1 MEQLAAVGRMLLPSM
16 LDPSGLFAHKAL
28 RRPQGIQAFGTN
40 YLYSAMS
47 VIGLAKDRSDTR
59 SKVHLGDTLDKL
71 YALSVGESSQPT
83 GVLAATSWALAAAH
97 DPRSDSLARVMAH
110 RLRVSTSSSMELG
123 LVLSALA
130 AVIDESP
137 ASREQSLTLAGLVE
151 RELLGRFSDPAQLFL
166 GDPRT
171 LRAAH
176 PFRMRITSFA
186 SQVYPIHG
194 LAELA
199 RVRET
204 DPAQQIV
211 RAADHVVETQG
222 ELGQWWWVYSPRSG
236 RVLESYPVYSVHQH
250 GMAFMALAPIQNLGL
265 RTYASHLERGVQWLF
280 GQNEIDTPLVDF
292 DHTFISRCLQ
302 RRGSD
307 ADGLLGM
314 STSQRVGLRLSSWG
328 MRRPKDVGSP
338 PDALELELLDECRS
352 YELGWLLYARSL
364 VVDW

>member
-1 MEQLAAVGRMLLPSM
+1 VL
-16 LDPSGLFAHKAL
+16 
-28 RRPQGIQAFGTN
+28 GTN
-40 YLYSAMS
+40 HLYSAMS
-47 VIGLAKDRSDTR
+47 VIGIAKDRSDTK
-59 SKVHLGDTLDKL
+59 SKVRLEPTLDKL
-71 YALSVGESSQPT
+71 YELSLRESSHSI
-83 GVLAATSWALAAAH
+83 GGLAATTWALASAH
-97 DPRSDSLARVMAH
+97 DPRADALGRVMAD
-110 RLRVSTSSSMELG
+110 RLIASTISSMELG

-130 AVIDESP
+130 AVIDASP
-137 ASREQSLTLAGLVE
+137 AARQQSLTLADLVE

-166 GDPRT
+166 GHPRT

-186 SQVYPIHG
+186 SQVYPTHG

-204 DPAQQIV
+204 DPAQQIL
-211 RAADHVVETQG
+211 RAADHLVEMQG

-250 GMAFMALAPIQNLGL
+250 GMAFMALAPLQNLGV
-265 RTYASHLERGVQWLF
+265 RSYSSHLERGVQWVV
-280 GQNEIDTPLVDF
+280 GQNEVNIPLVDF
-292 DHTFISRCLQ
+292 DQTFMSRCLQ

-314 STSQRVGLRLSSWG
+314 SASQRVGLRLSSWG
-328 MRRPKDVGSP
+328 MRRPQDGASH
-338 PDALELELLDECRS
+338 PDALELLHECRS